1 MTFNRALGRFD
12 ATMIVIGG
20 IIGSGI
26 FINPYIVAERLDSSA
41 LVLGAWIAG
50 GAIALAGALSY
61 AELGSLFPRVG
72 GQYAYLR
79 DGLHPIAGFLYGWA
93 LLAVIE
99 SGAIAAVAIAF
110 ATYTLRLIGHAAVSP
125 IPLAIAALLILSLI
139 NVFGV
144 KPGSRVL
151 NVLVVL
157 KVAALGTLILF
168 GLFATGTA
176 DWFNG
181 AKSATAVTGSA
192 VIAFGAALVPI
203 LFAYGGW
210 QNANYVAEEVQDP
223 SRQLPVSIIAGTMA
237 VVAIYVLVNVVYL
250 RALGLQGLAS
260 TSTPAADAARHMFGS
275 IGDRFVT
282 AAIAI
287 STFGFLDLAILAPT
301 RVYYAMAADGLFFP
315 ALARL
320 HPRYRTPILA
330 IALQTTWS
338 CILALSGSY
347 GQLLNYVVFADW
359 IFFGLTVSTIFVFR
373 RTVPVSSRSP
383 MAFRASGYPVVPAL
397 FVATAAAVVFSVVW
411 ADPQSAS
418 RGALLLAAGVP
429 VFYWFLR
436 RVANERASE
445 PTRAEWGARG
455 PTRARLRQR
464 LWRGLAVARF
474 ARRRKRA
481 GESEGRSPSE

>member
-1 MTFNRALGRFD
+1 
-12 ATMIVIGG
+12 MIVIGG

-26 FINPYIVAERLDSSA
+26 FINPYIVAQRLDSSA

-61 AELGSLFPRVG
+61 AELGSVFPRVG

-79 DGLHPIAGFLYGWA
+79 DALHPLAGFLYGWA

-99 SGAIAAVAIAF
+99 TGAIAAVAIAF
-110 ATYTLRLIGHAAVSP
+110 ATYTLRLVGQPDLSP
-125 IPLAIAALLILSLI
+125 IPLAIAALVVLSLI
-139 NVFGV
+139 NVLGV

-157 KVAALGTLILF
+157 KVGALAVLIAF
-168 GLFATGTA
+168 GLFAPSAAG
-176 DWFNG
+176 WFTG
-181 AKSATAVTGSA
+181 AKSATTAEMSGAV
-192 VIAFGAALVPI
+192 AFGAALVPI

-210 QNANYVAEEVQDP
+210 QNANYVAEEVHDP
-223 SRQLPVSIIAGTMA
+223 GRQLPVSIIGGTIA

-250 RALGLQGLAS
+250 RALGLEGLAA

-275 IGDRFVT
+275 VGDRFVT

-315 ALARL
+315 ALAKL
-320 HPRYRTPILA
+320 HPAYRTPAVA
-330 IALQTTWS
+330 IAVQTTWS

-359 IFFGLTVSTIFVFR
+359 IFFALTVSTIIVFR
-373 RTVPVSSRSP
+373 HTVPLSSRSP
-383 MAFRASGYPVVPAL
+383 LSFRAPGYPLLPVL
-397 FVATAAAVVFSVVW
+397 FVAAAAAIVLSVVW
-411 ADPQSAS
+411 ADPESAS
-418 RGALLLAAGVP
+418 RGALLLAAGIP
-429 VFYWFLR
+429 LFYWFVTQKR
-436 RVANERASE
+436 KATKTTSSSPN
-445 PTRAEWGARG
+445 PT
-455 PTRARLRQR
+455 
-464 LWRGLAVARF
+464 V
-474 ARRRKRA
+474 
-481 GESEGRSPSE
+481 